1 MTVNKRTELK
11 EEHLPGRIIQ
21 KAVGKD
27 AAVGSERMTVG
38 FASYSAEVGVMEPH
52 QHAEE
57 TVYILRS
64 EGGHVRWGDDPKRLG
79 ESLNLQA
86 GMVLHF
92 PELEWHVFEYDEGG
106 IVEILFIYGQVDK
119 IRPEEIE

>member
-1 MTVNKRTELK
+1 MTVNKRTEIK
-11 EEHLPGRIIQ
+11 EEHLPGRVIQ

-27 AAVGSERMTVG
+27 AAVDSTRMTVG
-38 FASYSAEVGVMEPH
+38 FASYSAEAGVMEPH

-64 EGGHVRWGDDPKRLG
+64 EGGRIRWGDDPKRLE
-79 ESLNLQA
+79 ESLILQS
-86 GMVLHF
+86 GMILHF